1 MKKIT
6 AYYLLEDYNLLM
18 VYTFCSELLL
28 ENKSSNQIKNTEDR
42 IIRSL
47 LYTNKINQS
56 FALHLLFFY
65 LQNNLKI
72 IV

>member
-1 MKKIT
+1 
-6 AYYLLEDYNLLM
+6 M

-28 ENKSSNQIKNTEDR
+28 ENKSNKQIKNTEDR

-56 FALHLLFFY
+56 FAFRLLFFY
-65 LQNNLKI
+65 EQNNLKT